1 MPLDSIWRN
10 PISPDSTKKRPK
22 GEATEESVSFISE
35 WFGYRVYPTVT
46 RGAAALDTQR
56 TKTCPFLTDV
66 IGDRAVCI
74 KSAASSGIC
83 TISSKSNGPR
93 QDWLVCPLRAFRPL
107 LLNTSVA
114 LLFGGDGSRPV
125 RILPAPTLAK
135 PQVRE
140 LVTSTLNAGGDCIV
154 YLQNKLGGEIS
165 LSRTERSPELSF
177 DVTMVDLVLTDGFPT
192 VKRFGLL
199 EIQTMDFH
207 GSYRAAVKNLEDAL
221 RLHGEGFH
229 PTLQNNQQWLRDGI
243 EGPNI
248 ANVFKR
254 TFYQMML
261 KFRIGASDVC
271 SGCILALPVSVWES
285 WQRHLGRPDLNP
297 DEAGVCTLRAPD
309 EPTTSERP
317 KNWIVVFDIDPKA
330 AEGPSGL
337 IVNKLIATSS
347 QALSHYAFEAAP
359 SAAIADG
366 GPVSS
371 IAAQI
376 RIRLSQYWPELAAG
390 LVTRRLSRRKPRA

>member
-1 MPLDSIWRN
+1 
-10 PISPDSTKKRPK
+10 
-22 GEATEESVSFISE
+22 VSYVSE
-35 WFGYRVYPTVT
+35 WFGHRVYPTVT
-46 RGAAALDTQR
+46 SSAAALEAQR
-56 TKTCPFLTDV
+56 TKTCPFLSDV
-66 IGDRAVCI
+66 IGDRTACV

-107 LLNTSVA
+107 LLDTSA
-114 LLFGGDGSRPV
+114 TLLFGGDGSRPA
-125 RILPAPTLAK
+125 RILPAPALVK
-135 PQVRE
+135 PHVRE
-140 LVTSTLNAGGDCIV
+140 LVMSILNAGGECII

-165 LSRTERSPELSF
+165 LSRTDRSPELSF
-177 DVTMVDLVLTDGFPT
+177 DVAMVDLVLTDGLPT
-192 VKRFGLL
+192 IKRFGIL

-221 RLHGEGFH
+221 RLHGNEFQ
-229 PTLQNNQQWLRDGI
+229 PTLQNNQHWLRDGI

-261 KFRIGASDVC
+261 KFRIGASDVTA
-271 SGCILALPVSVWES
+271 GCILALPVSVWES

-297 DEAGVCTLRAPD
+297 DEGGVCTLRAPH
-309 EPTTSERP
+309 EPATSGRP
-317 KNWIVVFDIDPKA
+317 KNWILVFDVASTSDGGPA
-330 AEGPSGL
+330 AL
-337 IVNKLIATSS
+337 AVNKLIATSS
-347 QALSHYAFEAAP
+347 EALSYYAFEVAPAA
-359 SAAIADG
+359 ATADG

-390 LVTRRLSRRKPRA
+390 LATKRLSRRKPRS

>member
-1 MPLDSIWRN
+1 MPLDSTWRN
-10 PISPDSTKKRPK
+10 PISPDPKAKRIPK
-22 GEATEESVSFISE
+22 GEASEESVSFVSE
-35 WFGYRVYPTVT
+35 WFGHRVYPAVA
-46 RGAAALDTQR
+46 GGSASLETQR
-56 TKTCPFLTDV
+56 TKTCPFLTGV
-66 IGDRAVCI
+66 IGDRTICI

-107 LLNTSVA
+107 LLDTSAA
-114 LLFGGDGSRPV
+114 LLFGGDGTRTL
-125 RILPAPTLAK
+125 RILPAPTLVK
-135 PQVRE
+135 PQVRD
-140 LVTSTLNAGGDCIV
+140 LVMSTLADGGDCIV

-177 DVTMVDLVLTDGFPT
+177 DVTMVDLVLTEGVPT
-192 VKRFGLL
+192 VKRFGIL

-207 GSYRAAVKNLEDAL
+207 GSYRAVVKNLEDAL

-229 PTLQNNQQWLRDGI
+229 ATLQSNQQWLRDGI

-261 KFRIGASDVC
+261 KFRIGASEVC
-271 SGCILALPVSVWES
+271 SGCVLALPVSVWES

-309 EPTTSERP
+309 EPATAERP
-317 KNWIVVFDIDPKA
+317 RT
-330 AEGPSGL
+330 GL
-337 IVNKLIATSS
+337 SFLTLTRKRRTAPALSLSTSS
-347 QALSHYAFEAAP
+347 SP
-359 SAAIADG
+359 
-366 GPVSS
+366 PV
-371 IAAQI
+371 
-376 RIRLSQYWPELAAG
+376 
-390 LVTRRLSRRKPRA
+390 RKL

>member
-1 MPLDSIWRN
+1 MPLDSTWRN

-22 GEATEESVSFISE
+22 GEASEESVSFVSE
-35 WFGYRVYPTVT
+35 WFGYRVYPTVAS
-46 RGAAALDTQR
+46 GAAALDTQR
-56 TKTCPFLTDV
+56 TKICPFLTDV
-66 IGDRAVCI
+66 IGDRTVCI

-107 LLNTSVA
+107 LLDTSA
-114 LLFGGDGSRPV
+114 TLLFGGDGSRPV
-125 RILPAPTLAK
+125 RILPAPTLVK

-177 DVTMVDLVLTDGFPT
+177 DVTMVDLVLTDGLPT
-192 VKRFGLL
+192 VKRFGIL

-229 PTLQNNQQWLRDGI
+229 ATLQCNQQWLRDGI

-297 DEAGVCTLRAPD
+297 DAAGVCTLRAPD
-309 EPTTSERP
+309 ETATSERP

-330 AEGPSGL
+330 EEGPSAL

-347 QALSHYAFEAAP
+347 QALSHYAFEVAP

-390 LVTRRLSRRKPRA
+390 LVTKRLSRRKPRS

>member
-1 MPLDSIWRN
+1 M
-10 PISPDSTKKRPK
+10 
-22 GEATEESVSFISE
+22 
-35 WFGYRVYPTVT
+35 
-46 RGAAALDTQR
+46 
-56 TKTCPFLTDV
+56 
-66 IGDRAVCI
+66 IGDRTPCI

-107 LLNTSVA
+107 LLDTSA
-114 LLFGGDGSRPV
+114 SLLFGGSRPV
-125 RILPAPTLAK
+125 HILPAPTLVK

-165 LSRTERSPELSF
+165 LSRTDRSPELSF
-177 DVTMVDLVLTDGFPT
+177 DVTMVDLVLTDGLPT
-192 VKRFGLL
+192 VKRFGIL

-221 RLHGEGFH
+221 RLHGDGFH
-229 PTLQNNQQWLRDGI
+229 ATLQNNQQWLRDGI

-297 DEAGVCTLRAPD
+297 DEAGVCTLRAPG
-309 EPTTSERP
+309 ESAASERP

-330 AEGPSGL
+330 EDGPSAL
-337 IVNKLIATSS
+337 SVNKLIATSS
-347 QALSHYAFEAAP
+347 QALSHYAFEVAP

-390 LVTRRLSRRKPRA
+390 LVTKRLSRRKPRP

>member
-1 MPLDSIWRN
+1 M
-10 PISPDSTKKRPK
+10 
-22 GEATEESVSFISE
+22 SFVSE
-35 WFGYRVYPTVT
+35 WFGYRVYPVVAS
-46 RGAAALDTQR
+46 GAAALDVQR

-66 IGDRAVCI
+66 IGERTLCI
-74 KSAASSGIC
+74 KTAASSGIC

-107 LLNTSVA
+107 LLDTSAA
-114 LLFGGDGSRPV
+114 LLFGGDRSRPA
-125 RILPAPTLAK
+125 RILPAPNLAK
-135 PQVRE
+135 LEVRE
-140 LVTSTLNAGGDCIV
+140 LVMSTLSAGGDCIV

-177 DVTMVDLVLTDGFPT
+177 DVTMVDLVLAEGLPIL
-192 VKRFGLL
+192 KRFGIL

-221 RLHGEGFH
+221 RLHGNGFH
-229 PTLQNNQQWLRDGI
+229 TTLQNNQQWLRDGI

-261 KFRIGASDVC
+261 KFRIGASDAC
-271 SGCILALPVSVWES
+271 SGCVLALPVSVWES

-297 DEAGVCTLRAPD
+297 EEAGVCSLRAPD
-309 EPTTSERP
+309 EPTTAEGR
-317 KNWIVVFDIDPKA
+317 KNWIVIFDIDPKA
-330 AEGPSGL
+330 EPGPSTL
-337 IVNKLIATSS
+337 VVNKVIATSS
-347 QALSHYAFEAAP
+347 QALSHYAFEIAP
-359 SAAIADG
+359 SAAVAGG

-376 RIRLSQYWPELAAG
+376 RIRLAQYWPELAAG
-390 LVTRRLSRRKPRA
+390 LVTKRLPRRKQRP